1 MTQTK
6 TDGTI
11 DLEVQA
17 FVNDAIAS
25 GNIDMMKGIAETVT
39 DLSDEQLKALLFSG
53 SLIVATATIAK
64 LQEDSTIFA
73 ELAQTA
79 LSAELIELNALINVV
94 STDGVLLETFT
105 LVKPSCDIDIIEDEP
120 VETRFAKDNVA
131 RVISAI
137 NLDGITIDAT
147 TMAVLILEIEK
158 AYLNNQ
164 TAPLEVVTPYLTN
177 ELDTLRALAFVHT
190 NTDNAE
196 IVAVMTADDANGIN
210 IDGFKIAMI
219 NLLNTDAMIQSNPLI
234 TAYLMAE
241 GQSVIVS
248 FTMFK
253 NYVTVL
259 AAGGS
264 TVDNVDY
271 ERLITAYIK

>member
-11 DLEVQA
+11 DAEVVA
-17 FVNDAIAS
+17 FVNDGIAS
-25 GNIDMMKGIAETVT
+25 GNIDMMKGLAETVT

-53 SLIVATATIAK
+53 SLVVATATIAK
-64 LQEDSTIFA
+64 LQTGSTVFA
-73 ELAQTA
+73 EIAQTA
-79 LSAELIELNALINVV
+79 LSAELIALNAIINVV
-94 STDGVLLETFT
+94 STDGTLLDTFT

-120 VETRFAKDNVA
+120 TESRYAKDNIA
-131 RVISAI
+131 RVIMAF
-137 NLDGITIDAT
+137 NLDGLVIDEASAT
-147 TMAVLILEIEK
+147 AIILEIEK
-158 AYLNNQ
+158 AFLNNQ
-164 TAPLEVVTPYLTN
+164 VAPLEVVTPYLVN
-177 ELDTLRALAFVHT
+177 ELDALRALAFVHT

-196 IVAVMTADDANGIN
+196 IVNVMTADDANGID

-219 NLLNTDAMIQSNPLI
+219 ELLNTDAMIQGNPLI

-241 GQSVIVS
+241 GQSVAVS
-248 FTMFK
+248 FKMFK

-264 TVDNVDY
+264 TVANVDY
-271 ERLITAYIK
+271 DRLIAAYIK